1 MKEILL
7 NIWNASPIEIII
19 GLVIAIG
26 IMSAIAYVITKWYL
40 K

>member
-7 NIWNASPIEIII
+7 NIWNASSIEIII
-19 GLVIAIG
+19 GLVIAIV
-26 IMSAIAYVITKWYL
+26 IMSVIPYVISKWYL